1 MSIFQNGLWTCG
13 FDFLATASGS
23 SAFNAAGVFD
33 VVGTTGGSP
42 WSCGPSFAQFSLGKG
57 IQIQNQ
63 GWIGK
68 FFNVNLKTV
77 YGGWGFN
84 ATVAPVGSNIN
95 AVFTL
100 YESGGGNN
108 LITLGYNA
116 QGQFGWYKT
125 NSGGL
130 GPNSGSVS
138 SSNLVGS
145 LSPAGTVKFNS
156 YNQLEFLVTIDA
168 TSGVLALNF
177 NRANVINFTGNTLT
191 TGVNAF
197 VNQIYFGANST
208 SAVNWFDNMYLLDNT
223 GNAPLNTF
231 LGNWRV
237 DTAGPNADSAT
248 GGLNAWAFTTPQ
260 GTDWGNAANIPP
272 VAADFN
278 SSATVGQRMS
288 FRYPNINTS
297 KVLALN
303 AWMQVEQDAAGTRTV
318 LPIYRS
324 NAVDQNG
331 TVINLPTS
339 LTYFTQNSVID
350 PNTGQP
356 WASGSVAAAQACEI
370 GLSVNS

>member
-84 ATVAPVGSNIN
+84 STVAPVGSNIN

-231 LGNWRV
+231 LGNWSV
-237 DTAGPNADSAT
+237 ATAGPNADSAT
-248 GGLNAWAFTTPQ
+248 GG
-260 GTDWGNAANIPP
+260 
-272 VAADFN
+272 
-278 SSATVGQRMS
+278 
-288 FRYPNINTS
+288 
-297 KVLALN
+297 LN